1 MPALP
6 GWCFG
11 CFMDKS
17 VMSSRN
23 PPSLCFS
30 QSQNISHVVPKSN
43 LRLFLTWCSAAP
55 VFSQVHICLLNTLRV
70 LLMLCSAPL
79 HSSEI
84 PKGFF
89 INVVLGALVC
99 SCVYCLLLN
108 KWLSSAVP
116 SVLCVLVTHFFSVSS
131 LIWAEDSCLCDST
144 VHRVRELTQLPITT
158 KLKKRTPV
166 LSWLLSALLSCL
178 VCWTAI
184 QMLPWSQIL
193 RQQCGRRK
201 KLCMERR
208 LSSVYATACPEML
221 VKVTLQRTSID
232 NVVLFSYMY

>member
-1 MPALP
+1 M
-6 GWCFG
+6 
-11 CFMDKS
+11 
-17 VMSSRN
+17 
-23 PPSLCFS
+23 
-30 QSQNISHVVPKSN
+30 PKSN
-43 LRLFLTWCSAAP
+43 LGLFLAQCSAAP

-70 LLMLCSAPL
+70 LLMLFSVPS

-89 INVVLGALVC
+89 INVVLGAVVC

-131 LIWAEDSCLCDST
+131 LIWAEGSCLCDST
-144 VHRVRELTQLPITT
+144 IHRVRELTQLPITM

-201 KLCMERR
+201 KFCMERR
-208 LSSVYATACPEML
+208 LSAVYATACAEIL
-221 VKVTLQRTSID
+221 VKVTPQRAWID